1 MGGACHTRAAE
12 EKENAMTTSSVPT
25 RNIPLTESQPDPAP
39 DHATALE
46 KFAALQALDGDDVN
60 PVCRSQL
67 LTHGAKVE
75 RAIVLMHGMT
85 NCPAQYTKLAPLFFE
100 RGYNV
105 LIPRTPRNGLIDLN
119 TNDLKNLTAEEMAT
133 HGDQVVDIGRG
144 LGEQVT
150 AVGLSG
156 SAVIAAWLAQYRA
169 DLDKAI
175 VVAPVFG
182 ILPSW
187 PIFGTRANHALSGL
201 LDALPNIMT
210 QSVMPFKEGPSHGYL
225 GFATHGLSHTMD
237 LGAVVFK
244 AALTTPPTARRVLMV
259 MNDVDPAV
267 NNAMIR
273 DLTARWQKTAPD
285 RVDLYAFPASM
296 GLIHDII
303 DPQQKKQQTDLVY
316 PILLDLFTK

>member
-1 MGGACHTRAAE
+1 
-12 EKENAMTTSSVPT
+12 MTTSSVPT

-244 AALTTPPTARRVLMV
+244 AALTTPLTARRVLMV

>member
-1 MGGACHTRAAE
+1 
-12 EKENAMTTSSVPT
+12 MTTSSVPT

-60 PVCRSQL
+60 PVCRSRL

-175 VVAPVFG
+175 VIAPVFG

-210 QSVMPFKEGPSHGYL
+210 QRVMPFKEGPSHGYL

-237 LGAVVFK
+237 LGAVVFR
-244 AALTTPPTARRVLMV
+244 AALTTPPAARRVLMV

-285 RVDLYAFPASM
+285 RIDLYAFPASM

-316 PILLDLFTK
+316 PILLDLFTQ

>member
-85 NCPAQYTKLAPLFFE
+85 NCPAQYTKLAPLFLE